1 MKDGKRQSDEVK
13 SHRTGISLPGQG
25 KPAVPIEQ
33 DKQTN
38 LEKWTGKYFKKYGK
52 ALLSLAVS
60 ALFLY
65 AAYCIGYRVGLKAA
79 ANPPNE
85 AVVTPARGVVID
97 GRYNLIYNADRSY
110 PNRQYYEA
118 EKK

>member
-1 MKDGKRQSDEVK
+1 MKEGKRQSDEVK
-13 SHRTGISLPGQG
+13 SHTTGASLPGQG
-25 KPAVPIEQ
+25 RPYMPLQ

-38 LEKWTGKYFKKYGK
+38 LERWTGKYFKKYGK

-65 AAYCIGYRVGLKAA
+65 AAYYVGYKVGLKVA
-79 ANPPNE
+79 ANPPKE
-85 AVVTPARGVVID
+85 AVVTPVREVWID
-97 GRYNLIYNADRSY
+97 GRFRLIYNADKSY

-118 EKK
+118 QKK